1 MTPLM
6 FASREGNL
14 RVLKYLIELTDINID
29 QQDENGW
36 TVIIKSSLFRS
47 FYLNDL
53 FRVLFT
59 RAIKAI
65 LNVYVSYWEIMQIQI
80 YVLSTTH
87 IQQILHK
94 IMVILRW
101 FLNFFFDLFWTFF
114 FCNYRLKSLLISL
127 YELKI

>member
-65 LNVYVSYWEIMQIQI
+65 LNVYVSY
-80 YVLSTTH
+80 
-87 IQQILHK
+87 
-94 IMVILRW
+94 
-101 FLNFFFDLFWTFF
+101 
-114 FCNYRLKSLLISL
+114 
-127 YELKI
+127 